1 MSRGLIVKPALNQKR
16 VILLCRC
23 EWKLN
28 NHGLTRVPSRG
39 ECRMRSMYC
48 DERSYTYRPKLFI
61 SMPCLFCCAIYI
73 FQRRQ
78 SLCAI
83 KSVRSKS
90 ARLAYVDACLVCF
103 TWFYRYSIR
112 QNTHLTDKQIRI
124 CDAKIVLRRKL
135 ICAVCI
141 TFDRRRWASLFFYR
155 AVLG

>member
-16 VILLCRC
+16 VILSCRC

-39 ECRMRSMYC
+39 ECIATNGC
-48 DERSYTYRPKLFI
+48 TQYTHRPKVFI

-90 ARLAYVDACLVCF
+90 ARLAYVNACFVCF

-112 QNTHLTDKQIRI
+112 QNTHLTGSRYEY
-124 CDAKIVLRRKL
+124 VTRR
-135 ICAVCI
+135 
-141 TFDRRRWASLFFYR
+141 
-155 AVLG
+155 